1 MNTAVRMRQL
11 GRTGIEVSAYCLG
24 ATMFGPKGSPGDGDG
39 AQIVQHRCD
48 LDAAALWF
56 TLI

>member
-1 MNTAVRMRQL
+1 MRQL